1 MALAKR
7 MTMARMWLG
16 LTASALLLAGCGDGG
31 DNGNTGGAASGA
43 PIANVAAP
51 AGTSWLDTVRTTQDG
66 GHLRGNPEAPIRIVE
81 FASYTC
87 PHCAEFAETAD
98 EPMEPFI
105 ASGKVSFEF
114 RAFVRDPLDLTNAIV
129 ARCAGPD
136 VFFGLSHQLFA
147 NQATMFQTLQG
158 GGEQAFK
165 AAGALPPNQR
175 FVRIAELAGLIDFA
189 KARGVPEPQLR
200 QCLADPAAAEAVVK
214 SAEQAGKQFDIS
226 GTPTI
231 VINGQKA
238 EDVNT
243 WPTLQAR
250 LREMGA

>member
-1 MALAKR
+1 
-7 MTMARMWLG
+7 MARTWLG
-16 LTASALLLAGCGDGG
+16 LTATALLLAGCGGGTDGG
-31 DNGNTGGAASGA
+31 NASGA
-43 PIANVAAP
+43 APGAPIENVAAP
-51 AGTSWLDTVRTTQDG
+51 AGTSWLDTVRPTQDG
-66 GHLRGNPEAPIRIVE
+66 GLLRGNPEAPIRIIE

-87 PHCAEFAETAD
+87 PHCAEFAETSD
-98 EPMEPFI
+98 QPMEPFI

-136 VFFGLSHQLFA
+136 VFFGLNHQLFA
-147 NQATMFQTLQG
+147 NQSTMFQTLQG
-158 GGEQAFK
+158 AGEQAFQ
-165 AAGALPPNQR
+165 AAGQLPPNQR

-200 QCLADPAAAEAVVK
+200 QCLADPAAAEAVVS
-214 SAEQAGKQFDIS
+214 SAEKAGQQFDIS

-238 EDVNT
+238 DDLNT
-243 WPTLQAR
+243 WPALQAR

>member
-1 MALAKR
+1 
-7 MTMARMWLG
+7 MARTWLG
-16 LTASALLLAGCGDGG
+16 LTATALMLAGCGGATEDG
-31 DNGNTGGAASGA
+31 NAGGTASGA

-51 AGTSWLDTVRTTQDG
+51 AGTTWLDTVRATPDG
-66 GHLRGNPEAPIRIVE
+66 GHLRGNPEAPIRVIE
-81 FASYTC
+81 FGSYTC
-87 PHCAEFAETAD
+87 PHCAEFAETSD
-98 EPMEPFI
+98 QPIEPFI
-105 ASGKVSFEF
+105 ASGKVSFEY

-136 VFFGLSHQLFA
+136 VFFGLNHQLFA

-158 GGEQAFK
+158 AGEQAFQ
-165 AAGALPPNQR
+165 AAGQLPPNQR

-214 SAEQAGKQFDIS
+214 STEQASDQFDIQ

-231 VINGQKA
+231 IVNGQKA
-238 EDVNT
+238 DDVNT
-243 WPTLQAR
+243 WPALQER
-250 LREMGA
+250 LRGMGA